1 MLPYFFMASVAPVLS
16 SWEPSATV
24 QVAWPDDLR
33 RWYLPLDDED
43 VGTSWNIAWLIRTLL
58 LTLESLGEEDRRG
71 WFVGWEQDMLLRADD
86 LRVGVRPDGYI
97 LPGSP
102 KELEFER
109 WPAYDPSV
117 PAPIFAFELVSGSNW
132 EKDYQ
137 DAPEKYTALGVGEL
151 MIVDPMAAEG
161 KSPANPA
168 YVFQLYRKGKEGK
181 LERVYAGSGPVFSQ
195 ETGVWW
201 RWGGKK
207 VELSRDEGGK
217 ERILTKEEKNAKLAE
232 AEVLARQ
239 AATEAKQKAEEQ
251 AKADRAARQ
260 AAELQRQAAERRER
274 QAEQEARAAILDL
287 CDLLAIEVTPERR
300 GYLDALDIDGLGA
313 FRASLKSRKTWP

>member
-1 MLPYFFMASVAPVLS
+1 MASVAPILF

-58 LTLESLGEEDRRG
+58 LTLESLGEEDSRG

-97 LPGSP
+97 LPGTP
-102 KELEFER
+102 TERNFER

-117 PAPIFAFELVSGSNW
+117 PAPIFAFELVSESNW

-137 DAPEKYTALGVGEL
+137 DAPEKYTALGVNEL
-151 MIVDPMAAEG
+151 MLVDPLAAEG
-161 KSPANPA
+161 KSPASPA
-168 YVFQLYRKGKEGK
+168 YVFQLYRKGKEQR
-181 LERVYAGSGPVFSQ
+181 LERVYAGAGPVFSE

-201 RWGGKK
+201 RLEGGS
-207 VELSRDEGGK
+207 VVLSRDKEG
-217 ERILTKEEKNAKLAE
+217 RARVLTKEEKNGKRAE
-232 AEVLARQ
+232 AESQARQ
-239 AATEAKQKAEEQ
+239 AAEEEKRKAEER
-251 AKADRAARQ
+251 AKADRAALQ
-260 AAELQRQAAERRER
+260 AAEKHALE
-274 QAEQEARAAILDL
+274 EARAMILDL
-287 CDLLAIEVTPERR
+287 CELLSIEVTPERR
-300 GYLDALDIDGLGA
+300 AHLDSLDLDALRPL
-313 FRASLKSRKTWP
+313 RATLKARKAWVSPVPQPPG